1 MLSSHPDV
9 VHVMLVPEKIAQYWS
24 GLLIHPFYKEDEK
37 LHLKA
42 KAMLQAFMLT
52 ALFSLSYL
60 FISYLIDFRY
70 GVILMW
76 FNLITF
82 LLLPL
87 LLRFKISLDLLG
99 NIYLSIGSLVVV
111 MVIFFSGGLQSPV
124 LPWLAA
130 SPTLA
135 LMLMGRRYAIFWTF
149 LAILG
154 VIFFG
159 YLSFKE
165 VELSYNFNT
174 DWHVFFYIQVIVGL
188 ITLVLVINLI
198 FHNSKEKAYQVI
210 SEKNYELSQALNEL
224 EKARNALEK
233 SHNDIVLINHELI
246 RQKELTESKN
256 RSITSSLRYAKNMQN
271 ALMPNPYILQSL
283 FTDSF
288 FLTKPLNI
296 VSGDFFWVTRAN
308 GLTYAAVVDCTGH
321 GVPGA
326 LMSVVGNNLLKEA
339 VKLRKLS
346 NPAQILQFMQKGVSA
361 ALHQAETYNHDGM
374 EIGLCVLDEEK
385 GEASFCGAKISLLF
399 VQHGKLHYIKADNTA
414 IGGIGTSRLTDYQVH
429 TIRIDKPTKFYLFT
443 DGLKDQFGGAN
454 GKKFMLRRV
463 KQTIEHVHQLPMPM
477 QKSYIAEI
485 LNDWMKGEEQV
496 DDITIV
502 GFQPVMKDRLVAPSG
517 SPLGFVGNN

>member
-1 MLSSHPDV
+1 
-9 VHVMLVPEKIAQYWS
+9 MLVSEKIAQYWS
-24 GLLIHPFYKEDEK
+24 GLLIHPFYRENEK
-37 LHLKA
+37 LYLKA

-52 ALFSLSYL
+52 AVFSLSYL
-60 FISYLIDFRY
+60 FISYLIGFSY
-70 GVILMW
+70 GVSLMW
-76 FNLITF
+76 FNVISF
-82 LLLPL
+82 LLLPF
-87 LLRFKISLDLLG
+87 LLRFKFPLDLLG
-99 NIYLSIGSLVVV
+99 NIYLSIGSLAVG
-111 MVIFFSGGLQSPV
+111 MIIYFSGGLHSPV

-130 SPTLA
+130 SPTMA
-135 LMLMGRRYAIFWTF
+135 LMLMGKRYAIWWT
-149 LAILG
+149 LLTIL
-154 VIFFG
+154 VVVFFG
-159 YLSFKE
+159 YLAFEE
-165 VELSYNFNT
+165 VELPYNFNT
-174 DWHVFFYIQVIVGL
+174 DWHVFFNIQVIVGL
-188 ITLVLVINLI
+188 IVMVLVINLI
-198 FHNSKEKAYQVI
+198 FHNSKEKAYQII
-210 SEKNYELSQALNEL
+210 SEKNVELSQALNEL
-224 EKARNALEK
+224 ECARNALEK

-256 RSITSSLRYAKNMQN
+256 ISITSSLRYAKNMQN

-326 LMSVVGNNLLKEA
+326 LMSVIGNNLLKEA
-339 VKLRKLS
+339 AKLRRLS
-346 NPAQILQFMQKGVSA
+346 NPAHILQFLQKGVSA

-385 GEASFCGAKISLLF
+385 GEASFCGAKISLLY
-399 VQHGKLHYIKADNTA
+399 VQQGRMHYIKADNMA
-414 IGGIGTSRLTDYQVH
+414 IGGISTRRQADYQVH
-429 TIRIDKPTKFYLFT
+429 TIRIDIPTKFYLFT
-443 DGLKDQFGGAN
+443 DGLKDQFGGAD

-463 KQTIEHVHQLPMPM
+463 KQTIEHVYQLPMPM

-502 GFQPVMKDRLVAPSG
+502 GFQPVMKDRLIAPAG
-517 SPLGFVGNN
+517 SPLGFMGNN